1 MTDGL
6 RWVCQAYPFG
16 YTLVF
21 CEGLAP
27 EQVLLRLGARRES
40 LFPLTRV
47 EAQEIEVRNAAD
59 EPFDLDHLDGL
70 DVEAVEERGFL
81 RPEADAVLRA
91 GTIEGWAFAVQTS
104 TSYVSA
110 HDYLP
115 ALSRGTRVVT
125 ACRDVNATKR
135 VEYAVDG
142 RALSSLDPGVPAYD
156 DGVDPSALAWP
167 TADGS
172 MTAPEVMEWLEHRFG
187 LWLPKASEHRRLPA
201 AAFVTRQATSSG
213 TP

>member
-6 RWVCQAYPFG
+6 RWVCEAYPFG
-16 YTLVF
+16 HTLVF
-21 CEGLAP
+21 CEGLDP

-40 LFPLTRV
+40 LFPLTRF

-59 EPFDLDHLDGL
+59 EPYDLDHLDDL

-81 RPEADAVLRA
+81 RPEVDAVLRA
-91 GTIEGWAFAVQTS
+91 GAIEGWAFAVQAS

-110 HDYLP
+110 RDYLP

-125 ACRDVNATKR
+125 ACRDVNATQR

-142 RALSSLDPGVPAYD
+142 RVLSSFDPGLPAYD
-156 DGVDPSALAWP
+156 DGAEPEILGRPAA
-167 TADGS
+167 GS
-172 MTAPEVMEWLEHRFG
+172 MTSTQVMEWLEERFG
-187 LWLPKASEHRRLPA
+187 LWLPEACEHRRLPA
-201 AAFVTRQATSSG
+201 APFVTGLPATPG
-213 TP
+213 PR